1 VNRSSLVRWVFV
13 GVGIAFLA
21 AVVAGSWGDLRD
33 AFRDEPGRF
42 AASVVLNAVGLAVLG
57 GSWALLQEPGSRG
70 THLRRYLMTQPAK
83 HIPGGLA
90 QPVGQVVL
98 AAQVGPSPGVMLA
111 RFVLHAGMLVVAG
124 LGVGTAMAASTD
136 VWWVGVLSMAGGVAG
151 VLALAR
157 LAGGS
162 GPARLFSGFS
172 ERVGGGR
179 LAVDPED
186 LRLAPSRLGAGLAVA
201 GAGTVTRGLAFALLA
216 APTID
221 LPVVVLVGAYALAW
235 TAGFVAIP
243 FPAGLG
249 IREAVLGA
257 LLVAGAPFTAVVAV
271 AVVQRLSEM
280 LGDGVAAGAALLGER
295 AGFKSSRTATE
306 GDPVQD
312 HTHSNTRSP
321 SA

>member
-1 VNRSSLVRWVFV
+1 VNRSSLVRWVVV

-21 AVVAGSWGDLRD
+21 AVVAGSWGEMVD

-42 AASVVLNAVGLAVLG
+42 AASVVLNAVGLAVLA
-57 GSWALLQEPGSRG
+57 GSWALLQESGSRG

-83 HIPGGLA
+83 HIPGGVA

-98 AAQVGPSPGVMLA
+98 ASQVGAPPAVMVA
-111 RFVLHAGMLVVAG
+111 RFVLHVGMLAVAG
-124 LGVGTAMAASTD
+124 LAAGTGLAGSED
-136 VWWVGVLSMAGGVAG
+136 LWWIGVLSMVGGSVG
-151 VLALAR
+151 VLVLFR
-157 LAGGS
+157 VTS
-162 GPARLFSGFS
+162 SPGPGRAFVRFG
-172 ERVGGGR
+172 RWATRGR
-179 LAVDPED
+179 LAVDSTD
-186 LRLAPSRLGAGLAVA
+186 LATPPSRLGTGLVAA
-201 GAGTVTRGLAFALLA
+201 GAGTIARAAAFALLA

-280 LGDGVAAGAALLGER
+280 LGDGLAAGAALLGESAGRRR
-295 AGFKSSRTATE
+295 ARTSTE
-306 GDPVQD
+306 GDSVQVR
-312 HTHSNTRSP
+312 SNTRSP

>member
-1 VNRSSLVRWVFV
+1 VNRSLVRWVFV

-21 AVVAGSWGDLRD
+21 AVVAGSWGELVD

-42 AASVVLNAVGLAVLG
+42 AASVLLNAVGLAVLG
-57 GSWALLQEPGSRG
+57 GSWTLLQEPGSRG
-70 THLRRYLMTQPAK
+70 THLHRYLMTQPAK

-98 AAQVGPSPGVMLA
+98 ASQVGRSPAVMVA
-111 RFVLHAGMLVVAG
+111 RFVLHAGVLVSAG
-124 LGVGTAMAASTD
+124 MGVGTAMAASAD
-136 VWWVGVLSMAGGVAG
+136 LWWIGVLSMAAGAAG
-151 VLALAR
+151 VVALAR

-162 GPARLFSGFS
+162 GPARLFSRFS
-172 ERVGGGR
+172 ERVSGGR
-179 LAVDPED
+179 LAVDPAD
-186 LRLAPSRLGAGLAVA
+186 LRLAPSRLGAALAVA
-201 GAGTVTRGLAFALLA
+201 GAGTVTRALAFAVLA
-216 APTID
+216 APTVD

-257 LLVAGAPFTAVVAV
+257 LLVAGAPFSAVVAV
-271 AVVQRLSEM
+271 AVVQRLSEL

-295 AGFKSSRTATE
+295 AGSTSSGPAVGGGTVSDGGE
-306 GDPVQD
+306 SV
-312 HTHSNTRSP
+312 TRRP
-321 SA
+321 RR